1 MSAGW
6 SFRRLLR
13 VRPRRETVN
22 REIDDELRFHL
33 EMRVEALVREG
44 AAPADARAI
53 ATTEFGDVGL
63 ARSELR
69 RIDLGLVRR
78 ARWRG
83 WLDAAAQNATYA
95 FRTMRRAPG
104 FAATVIGTLAIG
116 IGANAA
122 MFGIVD
128 RLLLRPAPLI
138 GEADGLRFVYHR
150 VTFDVMGAFTNSSQG
165 YPDYLDV
172 ARLHDVFERAA
183 AAYPTSLPRGR
194 GADADQVRALLTTAS
209 YFPILETRPFLG
221 RFYAEDEDRPPAGT
235 PVVVLSY
242 GYWQRAFGGERGVI
256 GRTVDLQGRPFT
268 IIGVASRGFRGTG
281 TADVDVFVPIS
292 AAASRAITSDWATT
306 YDWQWL
312 RVVVRLKPGVTETQ
326 AETRATMVYRAAH
339 AKNKAERNGT
349 AVLGSIIPG
358 RAPDDRAAAS
368 SRLALLLMA
377 TSLVLLVVATA
388 NIANLL
394 VTRASQRRREIAV
407 RLAVGI
413 SGSRLLGQLLTE
425 SIVLALCGGAAAL
438 FIAGA
443 GGTVLRHMLLPTFS
457 PGDRVV
463 DLRVFLVATTV
474 SLTCGL
480 LCGLAPALHAMRRD
494 VAGVLRGGM
503 RGELHRRS
511 RLRRS
516 LLIVQGSLSVTLLAG
531 AAMFVASLRNV
542 LHVDLGYDA
551 QHVLLADMNLDA
563 VGKKPPEQ
571 IAFFRAA
578 RERIAALPEV
588 ARASIAVTA
597 PFFSSW
603 ATKLRIAGLDSLVRV
618 QDGGP
623 YINAVGP
630 EYFATMGMH
639 IQRGRGFD
647 STDVRGAPPVAVINE
662 TMARVEYPGRDP
674 IGTCLFIEGNDIRC
688 ITVVGVVHDF
698 RRQSV
703 QDVSSAQYFV
713 LEPQEVWKGPE
724 SRVVM
729 VQPRGDIPIAQRAVR
744 KAMQGIESGL
754 PYARVEPLQTLVEPQ
769 VRPWRLGASLFVI
782 FGVTA
787 LVLAAVGLYSVVS
800 YDTLQRTPELGVRV
814 ALGARM
820 EQILTLVVGD
830 GLRSGLLGVL
840 TGLALTL
847 ALGPILAPLL
857 FHVSPRD
864 PLLLAVASGSL
875 LAVAL
880 VASFVP
886 AWRAAH
892 VDPTVAL
899 RDE

>member
-1 MSAGW
+1 MSGGW

-33 EMRVEALVREG
+33 ETRMDALIREG
-44 AAPADARAI
+44 ASPADARAI
-53 ATTEFGDVGL
+53 AATEFGDVGR

-78 ARWRG
+78 ARWRS

-95 FRTMRRAPG
+95 LRTMRRSPG

-138 GEADGLRFVYHR
+138 READGLRFVYHR
-150 VTFDVMGAFTNSSQG
+150 VTFDVMGSFTNSSQG
-165 YPDYLDV
+165 YPDYLDI
-172 ARLHDVFERAA
+172 AGLHDVIEVAA

-209 YFPILETRPFLG
+209 YFPTLETRPFLG
-221 RFYAEDEDRPPAGT
+221 RFYTEDEDRPPDGT

-242 GYWQRAFGGERGVI
+242 GYWQRAFGGERNVI
-256 GRTVDLQGRPFT
+256 GQTLDLQGRPFT
-268 IIGVASRGFRGTG
+268 IIGVAPRGFRGTG

-292 AAASRAITSDWATT
+292 AAASRAITTDWAST
-306 YDWQWL
+306 YNWQWL
-312 RVVVRLKPGVTETQ
+312 RVVVRLKPGVMETQ
-326 AETRATMVYRAAH
+326 AAARATLVYRAAH
-339 AKNKAERNGT
+339 AKNKGERNGT
-349 AVLGSIIPG
+349 AILGSIIPG
-358 RAPDDRAAAS
+358 RAPGDGATAS
-368 SRLALLLMA
+368 SRLSLLLMA
-377 TSLVLLVVATA
+377 TSIVLLLVATA

-413 SGSRLLGQLLTE
+413 SRSRLMGQLLTE
-425 SIVLALCGGAAAL
+425 SVALALCAGAAAL
-438 FIAGA
+438 LIAA
-443 GGTVLRHMLLPTFS
+443 VGGMMLRRLLLPDFS
-457 PGDRVV
+457 RADPVV
-463 DLRVFLVATTV
+463 DGRVFVVAAAV
-474 SLTCGL
+474 SLGCGL
-480 LCGLAPALHAMRRD
+480 LCGLAPALHALRGD
-494 VAGVLRGGM
+494 VAGVLRAGM
-503 RGELHRRS
+503 HGELHRRS

-516 LLIVQGSLSVTLLAG
+516 LLVVQGSLSVTLLAG

-542 LHVDLGYDA
+542 LQVDLGYDA
-551 QHVLLADMNLDA
+551 HRVLLADMNLDA
-563 VGKKPPEQ
+563 VGKKAPEQ
-571 IAFFRAA
+571 IAFFRTA

-588 ARASIAVTA
+588 ERASIAVTA

-603 ATKLRIAGLDSLVRV
+603 ATNLRIAGLDSLVPL

-639 IQRGRGFD
+639 IVRGRGFD

-662 TMARVEYPGRDP
+662 TMTRVEYPGRDP
-674 IGTCLFIEGNDIRC
+674 LGTCLYIEGNNTRC
-688 ITVVGVVHDF
+688 LTVVGIVHDF

-729 VQPRGDIPIAQRAVR
+729 VRPRGDLAGAERAIR
-744 KAMQGIESGL
+744 ATMQGIESGL
-754 PYARVEPLQTLVEPQ
+754 PYARVDPLQTLVEPQ

-782 FGVTA
+782 FGATA

-820 EQILTLVVGD
+820 EQILKLVVGD
-830 GLRSGLLGVL
+830 GVRSALLGVL

-847 ALGPILAPLL
+847 ALGRVLAPLL

-880 VASFVP
+880 VASFLP